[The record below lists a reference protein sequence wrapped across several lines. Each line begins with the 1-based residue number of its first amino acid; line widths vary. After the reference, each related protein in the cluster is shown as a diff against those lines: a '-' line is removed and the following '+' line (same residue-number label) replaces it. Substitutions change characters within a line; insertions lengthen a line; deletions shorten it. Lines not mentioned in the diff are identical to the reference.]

1 MRQDSR
7 ETVRIM
13 RLATNNQR
21 LAELVHI
28 TPAIIR
34 LDLKE
39 NMNLRGN
46 KGLLDAIHSVNQIL
60 SLHSHLQPYEISS
73 LIP

>member
-1 MRQDSR
+1 
-7 ETVRIM
+7 M
-13 RLATNNQR
+13 RLATNNQK

-46 KGLLDAIHSVNQIL
+46 KGLLDDIHSVN
-60 SLHSHLQPYEISS
+60 
-73 LIP
+73 